1 MELQT
6 LTFIVVSMTFMV
18 YIGIAIWAR
27 AGSTSEFY
35 VAGGG
40 VNPVANGMATAADW
54 MSAASFISMAGLIA
68 FMGYG
73 GSIFL
78 MGWTGGYVLLALL
91 LAPYRRRTPQTR
103 RSSESR

>member
-40 VNPVANGMATAADW
+40 VNPVANKAPAAVP
-54 MSAASFISMAGLIA
+54 A
-68 FMGYG
+68 
-73 GSIFL
+73 
-78 MGWTGGYVLLALL
+78 V
-91 LAPYRRRTPQTR
+91 RNH
-103 RSSESR
+103 RSSPSGRWSRRNP